1 VLLVEGTAGV
11 YRRRVLQHATILPHV
26 GDHAHC
32 VLLARG
38 RERADRACFPVCRV
52 ALTCP
57 TASGSRGD
65 GEPHEPS
72 GGHAGS

>member
-1 VLLVEGTAGV
+1 MLSAISSGPDEAAVLAHE
-11 YRRRVLQHATILPHV
+11 VLEKLP
-26 GDHAHC
+26 GA
-32 VLLARG
+32 LA
-38 RERADRACFPVCRV
+38 E
-52 ALTCP
+52 P

>member
-11 YRRRVLQHATILPHV
+11 YRRRVLQHATIPPHV

-38 RERADRACFPVCRV
+38 RGACRPCV
-52 ALTCP
+52 L
-57 TASGSRGD
+57 SGLSCGANLQ
-65 GEPHEPS
+65 EW
-72 GGHAGS
+72 